1 MVDAVIYSVS
11 ILGAAAL
18 LVTALAGRS
27 NKLSV
32 LVGELALA
40 GSAAVWLYSVYP
52 LRVPLLATARASMGG
67 FYHDGLSAVVS
78 LTVLFV
84 GALVIPASVRLER
97 GAWQFV
103 FALMLGVAGTIALSS
118 STNPLIV
125 VAAWGLVAVSSY
137 SMVSLAGD
145 RDSLIGSV
153 KYAFMSALSFQFLII
168 STLILSTAPA
178 SSKLLVFGMI
188 LFFVALGFKAGI
200 PPFHMWLPDV
210 YGYSDPVPVS
220 MLSSSMKLGA
230 LALAVRLIEIS
241 SSSVPAV
248 YGTSLIAILVVLSLA
263 GMLVGNLGALTQRE
277 VQRMMAYSSI
287 AHVGYMTMALAVLCA
302 AFEYNS
308 PSASYFALIGL
319 LIYFASY
326 ALSKAGVFAYIRGS
340 KPAGSRLTVQ
350 GFEGLG
356 SVFPLASGS
365 FSVIL
370 LNLIGV
376 PPLLGFWG
384 KLFIFASAA
393 NPALPLFFVAGIPWF
408 ALLGILN
415 SALSVF
421 YYVKLIRSVYSTGSG
436 SADFRGLMPA
446 VLASVALVVLG
457 LLLPLFISL

>member
-308 PSASYFALIGL
+308 PGASYFALIGL

>member
-1 MVDAVIYSVS
+1 
-11 ILGAAAL
+11 
-18 LVTALAGRS
+18 
-27 NKLSV
+27 
-32 LVGELALA
+32 
-40 GSAAVWLYSVYP
+40 
-52 LRVPLLATARASMGG
+52 
-67 FYHDGLSAVVS
+67 
-78 LTVLFV
+78 
-84 GALVIPASVRLER
+84 
-97 GAWQFV
+97 
-103 FALMLGVAGTIALSS
+103 
-118 STNPLIV
+118 
-125 VAAWGLVAVSSY
+125 
-137 SMVSLAGD
+137 
-145 RDSLIGSV
+145 
-153 KYAFMSALSFQFLII
+153 
-168 STLILSTAPA
+168 
-178 SSKLLVFGMI
+178 
-188 LFFVALGFKAGI
+188 
-200 PPFHMWLPDV
+200 
-210 YGYSDPVPVS
+210 
-220 MLSSSMKLGA
+220 
-230 LALAVRLIEIS
+230 
-241 SSSVPAV
+241 
-248 YGTSLIAILVVLSLA
+248 
-263 GMLVGNLGALTQRE
+263 
-277 VQRMMAYSSI
+277 
-287 AHVGYMTMALAVLCA
+287 
-302 AFEYNS
+302 
-308 PSASYFALIGL
+308 LIGL

>member
-78 LTVLFV
+78 LTVLLV

-168 STLILSTAPA
+168 SILILSTAPA

-308 PSASYFALIGL
+308 PGASYFALIGL